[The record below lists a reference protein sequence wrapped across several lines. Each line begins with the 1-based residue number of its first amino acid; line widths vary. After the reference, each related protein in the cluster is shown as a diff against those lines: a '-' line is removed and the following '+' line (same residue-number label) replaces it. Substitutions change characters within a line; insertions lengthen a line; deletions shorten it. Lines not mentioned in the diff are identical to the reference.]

1 MDKQAVLERITATGV
16 IPVIR
21 AQSADE
27 AAAAIAAIQKG
38 GVSVLEIT
46 MTVPGAVELIR
57 EVARRATDALVGA
70 GTVLDAKSARECI
83 DAGARF
89 VVSPALNLE
98 TIAACREAGVA
109 VLPGALTPTEVLTA
123 WNAGA
128 DLVKVF
134 PAQRARRPELPEV
147 AEGPAPAGPPRAD
160 GWRQLADS
168 KGLHKGGRGGS
179 RRGRGPRRPRGAAPR
194 RSGAH
199 HGAGPE
205 VPEPRGGSPGGVSSS
220 FTGRNELSGNRH
232 PLDPLGVERHNQRS
246 DRGPWTKRLS

>member
-1 MDKQAVLERITATGV
+1 MDKQAVLEKITATGV

-57 EVARRATDALVGA
+57 DVARRATGALVGA
-70 GTVLDAKSARECI
+70 GTVLDPERARACI
-83 DAGARF
+83 DAGACF
-89 VVSPALNLE
+89 VVSPALNLQ

-109 VLPGALTPTEVLTA
+109 VLPGALTPTEVVSA

-134 PAQRARRPELPEV
+134 PANAVGGPSYLRSLKAPLPQVGLVPTGGVNLQTAKDFIKAGAAALGVGADLVDLAALRRGEAELITERARKFLSLV
-147 AEGPAPAGPPRAD
+147 AEA
-160 GWRQLADS
+160 
-168 KGLHKGGRGGS
+168 
-179 RRGRGPRRPRGAAPR
+179 
-194 RSGAH
+194 RS
-199 HGAGPE
+199 E
-205 VPEPRGGSPGGVSSS
+205 
-220 FTGRNELSGNRH
+220 
-232 PLDPLGVERHNQRS
+232 
-246 DRGPWTKRLS
+246 

>member
-1 MDKQAVLERITATGV
+1 MDKKAVLERITTTGV

-21 AQSADE
+21 AQSPDE
-27 AAAAIAAIQKG
+27 AASAIAAIQKG

-70 GTVLDAKSARECI
+70 GTVLDPENALACI

-89 VVSPALNLE
+89 VVSPALNLA

-128 DLVKVF
+128 DIVKVF
-134 PAQRARRPELPEV
+134 PANALGGPSYLKSLKAPLPQVKLVPTGGVNLQTAKDFIKAGASALGVGADLVDLQALRRGDAELVTERARKFLSLVAEAR
-147 AEGPAPAGPPRAD
+147 AEGPAA
-160 GWRQLADS
+160 
-168 KGLHKGGRGGS
+168 
-179 RRGRGPRRPRGAAPR
+179 
-194 RSGAH
+194 
-199 HGAGPE
+199 
-205 VPEPRGGSPGGVSSS
+205 
-220 FTGRNELSGNRH
+220 
-232 PLDPLGVERHNQRS
+232 
-246 DRGPWTKRLS
+246 